1 MSILDRIKRFLDW
14 SGSTK
19 PDINLY
25 TEIYDQLRPFRLPL
39 ITIVLMMLIGTL
51 GYVFIAGFSLVD
63 AFYQAGMTFTTVGFT
78 EVAPISPAGRIFTVL
93 FILMGFGTFSFCL
106 GVVVE
111 VIKKGTLQNLL
122 REQRM
127 INNIARLKNHYI
139 ICYNNIYCAEL
150 AKQFRENHL
159 PFVVIDPDPNLAK
172 IAEENRYPYFVVG
185 EPHVET
191 TMLKAHLSSA
201 KCVITLSESLADN
214 IAIISLVR
222 LYEKEL
228 GRITPY
234 SIMANSDDDSDTQRL
249 KKLGANSIVSPS
261 KLAAQRLSAI
271 SVRPDMENILE
282 RFLYQKDSP
291 IDIEE
296 ITIPDFSW
304 IRFKRLKET
313 RLRDL
318 TNADVVG
325 IKEPNNR
332 LIPMPSGEY
341 LIGTG
346 VKFLVI
352 GTAEGIRNTK
362 KLIRSKYKP
371 QEMRY
376 V

>member
-1 MSILDRIKRFLDW
+1 MSVLDKIKRFLDW

-111 VIKKGTLQNLL
+111 VIKNGKLQNLL

-159 PFVVIDPDPNLAK
+159 PFVVIDPDPALAK
-172 IAEENRYPYFVVG
+172 IAEENRYPYFIVG

-201 KCVITLSESLADN
+201 KSVITLSPNLADN

-234 SIMANSDDDSDTQRL
+234 FIMANSDDDSDTQRL

-282 RFLYQKDSP
+282 RFLYKKDSL

-296 ITIPDFSW
+296 ITVPDFSW

-313 RLRDL
+313 RLRDF

-325 IKEPNNR
+325 IKEPNSR
-332 LIPMPSGEY
+332 FIPMPDGDY

-362 KLIRSKYKP
+362 KLIRSKYTP

>member
-1 MSILDRIKRFLDW
+1 MSVLDKIKRFLDW

-51 GYVFIAGFSLVD
+51 GYIFIAGFSLVD

-332 LIPMPSGEY
+332 FIPMPSGEY

>member
-51 GYVFIAGFSLVD
+51 GYIFIAGFSLVD

-172 IAEENRYPYFVVG
+172 IAEENHYPYFVIG

-332 LIPMPSGEY
+332 FIPMPSGEY

>member
-1 MSILDRIKRFLDW
+1 MSVLDKIKRFLDW

-51 GYVFIAGFSLVD
+51 GYVFIAGFSLID

-111 VIKKGTLQNLL
+111 VIKNGKLQNLL

-159 PFVVIDPDPNLAK
+159 PFVVIDPDPALAK
-172 IAEENRYPYFVVG
+172 IAEENRYPYFIVG

-201 KCVITLSESLADN
+201 KSVITLSPNLADN

-234 SIMANSDDDSDTQRL
+234 FIMANSDDDSDTERL

-282 RFLYQKDSP
+282 RFLYKKDSL

-296 ITIPDFSW
+296 ITVPDFSW

-313 RLRDL
+313 RLRDF

-325 IKEPNNR
+325 IKEPNSR
-332 LIPMPSGEY
+332 FIPMPDGDY

>member
-1 MSILDRIKRFLDW
+1 MPVLDKIKQFLDW

-111 VIKKGTLQNLL
+111 VIKNGKLQNLL

-159 PFVVIDPDPNLAK
+159 PFVVIDPDPALAK
-172 IAEENRYPYFVVG
+172 IAEENRYPYFIVG

-201 KCVITLSESLADN
+201 KSVITLSPNLADN

-234 SIMANSDDDSDTQRL
+234 FIMANSDDDSDTERL

-282 RFLYQKDSP
+282 RFLYKKDSL

-296 ITIPDFSW
+296 IMVPDFSW

-313 RLRDL
+313 RLRDF

-325 IKEPNNR
+325 IKEPNSR
-332 LIPMPSGEY
+332 FIPMPDGDY

>member
-1 MSILDRIKRFLDW
+1 MSVLDKIKRFLDW

-51 GYVFIAGFSLVD
+51 GYVFIAGFSLID

-111 VIKKGTLQNLL
+111 VIKNGKLQNLL

-159 PFVVIDPDPNLAK
+159 PFVVIDPDPALAK
-172 IAEENRYPYFVVG
+172 IAEENRYPYFIVG

-201 KCVITLSESLADN
+201 KSVITLSPNLADN

-234 SIMANSDDDSDTQRL
+234 FIMANSDDDSDTQRL

-282 RFLYQKDSP
+282 RFLYKKDSL

-296 ITIPDFSW
+296 ITVPDFSW

-313 RLRDL
+313 RLRDF

-325 IKEPNNR
+325 IKEPNSR
-332 LIPMPSGEY
+332 FIPMPDGDY

>member
-1 MSILDRIKRFLDW
+1 MSVLDKIKRFLDW

-111 VIKKGTLQNLL
+111 VIKNGKLQNLL

-159 PFVVIDPDPNLAK
+159 PFVVIDPDPALAK
-172 IAEENRYPYFVVG
+172 IAEENRYPYFIVG

-201 KCVITLSESLADN
+201 KSVITLSPNLADN

-234 SIMANSDDDSDTQRL
+234 FIMANSDDDSDTERL

-282 RFLYQKDSP
+282 RFLYKKDSL

-296 ITIPDFSW
+296 IMVPDFSW

-313 RLRDL
+313 RLRDF

-325 IKEPNNR
+325 IKEPNSR
-332 LIPMPSGEY
+332 FIPMPDGDY

>member
-51 GYVFIAGFSLVD
+51 GYIFIAGFSLVD

-234 SIMANSDDDSDTQRL
+234 SIMANSDDDSNTQRL

-332 LIPMPSGEY
+332 FIPMPSGEY

-371 QEMRY
+371 QEMKY

>member
-1 MSILDRIKRFLDW
+1 MSILDKIKRFLDW

-106 GVVVE
+106 GIVVE
-111 VIKKGTLQNLL
+111 VIKNGKLQNLL

-159 PFVVIDPDPNLAK
+159 PFVVIDPDPALAK
-172 IAEENRYPYFVVG
+172 IAEENRYPYFIVG

-201 KCVITLSESLADN
+201 KSVITLSPNLADN

-234 SIMANSDDDSDTQRL
+234 FIMANSDDDSDTERL

-282 RFLYQKDSP
+282 RFLYKKDSL

-296 ITIPDFSW
+296 IAVPDFSW

-313 RLRDL
+313 RLRDF

-325 IKEPNNR
+325 IKEPNSR
-332 LIPMPSGEY
+332 FIPMPDGDY

>member
-1 MSILDRIKRFLDW
+1 MSVLDKIKRFLDW

-111 VIKKGTLQNLL
+111 VIKNGKLQNLL

-159 PFVVIDPDPNLAK
+159 PFVVIDPDPALAK
-172 IAEENRYPYFVVG
+172 IAEENRYPYFIVG

-201 KCVITLSESLADN
+201 KSVITLSPNLADN

-234 SIMANSDDDSDTQRL
+234 FIMANSDDDSDTQRL

-282 RFLYQKDSP
+282 RFLYKKDSL

-296 ITIPDFSW
+296 IMVPDFSW

-313 RLRDL
+313 RLRDF

-325 IKEPNNR
+325 IKEPNSR
-332 LIPMPSGEY
+332 FIPMPDGDY

>member
-1 MSILDRIKRFLDW
+1 MSVLDKIKRFLDW

-111 VIKKGTLQNLL
+111 VIKNGKLQNLL

-159 PFVVIDPDPNLAK
+159 PFVVIDPDPNLAR
-172 IAEENRYPYFVVG
+172 IAEENRYPYFIVG

-201 KCVITLSESLADN
+201 KSVITLSPNLADN

-234 SIMANSDDDSDTQRL
+234 FIMANSDDDSDTERL

-282 RFLYQKDSP
+282 RFLYKKDSL

-296 ITIPDFSW
+296 ITVPDFSW

-313 RLRDL
+313 RLRDF

-325 IKEPNNR
+325 IKEPNSR
-332 LIPMPSGEY
+332 FIPMPDGDY

>member
-1 MSILDRIKRFLDW
+1 MSILDKIKRFLDW

-159 PFVVIDPDPNLAK
+159 PFVVIDPNPNLAK
-172 IAEENRYPYFVVG
+172 IAEENRYPYYIIG
-185 EPHVET
+185 EPHMET

-201 KCVITLSESLADN
+201 KCVITLASNLADN

-304 IRFKRLKET
+304 VRFKRLKET

-332 LIPMPSGEY
+332 FIPMPSGDY

>member
-1 MSILDRIKRFLDW
+1 MSVLDKIKRFLDW

-111 VIKKGTLQNLL
+111 VIKNGKLQNLL

-159 PFVVIDPDPNLAK
+159 PFVVIDPDPALAK
-172 IAEENRYPYFVVG
+172 IAEENRYPYFIVG

-201 KCVITLSESLADN
+201 KSVITLAPNLADN

-234 SIMANSDDDSDTQRL
+234 FIMANSDDDSDTQRL

-282 RFLYQKDSP
+282 RFLYKKDSL

-296 ITIPDFSW
+296 ITVPDFSW

-313 RLRDL
+313 RLRDF

-332 LIPMPSGEY
+332 FIPMPDGDY

>member
-1 MSILDRIKRFLDW
+1 MSILDKIKRFLDW

-111 VIKKGTLQNLL
+111 VIKNGKLQNLL

-159 PFVVIDPDPNLAK
+159 PFVVIDPDPALAK
-172 IAEENRYPYFVVG
+172 IAEENRYPYFIVG

-201 KCVITLSESLADN
+201 KSVITLSPNLADN

-234 SIMANSDDDSDTQRL
+234 FIMANSDDDSDTQRL

-282 RFLYQKDSP
+282 RFLYKKDSL

-296 ITIPDFSW
+296 IAVPDFSW

-313 RLRDL
+313 RLRDF

-325 IKEPNNR
+325 IKEPNSR
-332 LIPMPSGEY
+332 FIPMPDGDY

>member
-1 MSILDRIKRFLDW
+1 MSVLDKIKRFLDW

-111 VIKKGTLQNLL
+111 VIKNGKLQNLL

-150 AKQFRENHL
+150 AKQFCENHL
-159 PFVVIDPDPNLAK
+159 PFVVIDPDPALAK
-172 IAEENRYPYFVVG
+172 IAEENRYPYFIVG

-201 KCVITLSESLADN
+201 KSVITLSPNLADN

-234 SIMANSDDDSDTQRL
+234 FIMANSDDDSDTERL

-282 RFLYQKDSP
+282 RFLYKKDSL

-296 ITIPDFSW
+296 ITVPDFSW

-313 RLRDL
+313 RLRDF

-325 IKEPNNR
+325 IKEPNSR
-332 LIPMPSGEY
+332 FIPMPDGDY

>member
-1 MSILDRIKRFLDW
+1 MSVLDKIKRFLDW

-111 VIKKGTLQNLL
+111 VIKNGKLQNLL

-159 PFVVIDPDPNLAK
+159 PFVVIDPDPALAK
-172 IAEENRYPYFVVG
+172 IAEENRYPYFIVG

-201 KCVITLSESLADN
+201 KSVITLSPNLADN

-234 SIMANSDDDSDTQRL
+234 FIMANSDDDSDTQRL

-282 RFLYQKDSP
+282 RFLYKKDSL

-296 ITIPDFSW
+296 ITVPDFSW

-313 RLRDL
+313 RLRDF
-318 TNADVVG
+318 TNADVEG
-325 IKEPNNR
+325 IKEPNSR
-332 LIPMPSGEY
+332 FIPMPDGDY

>member
-111 VIKKGTLQNLL
+111 VIKNGKLQNLL

-159 PFVVIDPDPNLAK
+159 PFVVIDPDPALAK
-172 IAEENRYPYFVVG
+172 IAEENRYPYFIVG

-201 KCVITLSESLADN
+201 KSVITLSPNLADN

-234 SIMANSDDDSDTQRL
+234 FIMANSDDDSDTERL

-282 RFLYQKDSP
+282 RFLYKKDSL

-296 ITIPDFSW
+296 ITVPDFSW

-313 RLRDL
+313 RLRDF

-325 IKEPNNR
+325 IKEPNSR
-332 LIPMPSGEY
+332 FIPMPDGDY

>member
-1 MSILDRIKRFLDW
+1 MSVLDKIKRFLDW

-111 VIKKGTLQNLL
+111 VIKNGKLQNLL

-159 PFVVIDPDPNLAK
+159 PFVVIDPDPALAK
-172 IAEENRYPYFVVG
+172 IAEENRYPYYIIG

-201 KCVITLSESLADN
+201 KSVITLSPNLADN

-234 SIMANSDDDSDTQRL
+234 FIMANSDDDSDTERL

-282 RFLYQKDSP
+282 RFLYKKDSL

-296 ITIPDFSW
+296 ITVPDFSW

-313 RLRDL
+313 RLRDF

-325 IKEPNNR
+325 IKEPNSR
-332 LIPMPSGEY
+332 FIPMPDGDY

>member
-1 MSILDRIKRFLDW
+1 MSILDKIKRFLDW

-111 VIKKGTLQNLL
+111 VIKNGKLQNLL

-159 PFVVIDPDPNLAK
+159 PFVVIDPDPALAK
-172 IAEENRYPYFVVG
+172 IAEENRYPYFIVG

-201 KCVITLSESLADN
+201 KSVITLSPNLADN

-234 SIMANSDDDSDTQRL
+234 FIMANSDDDSDTERL

-282 RFLYQKDSP
+282 RFLYKKDSL

-296 ITIPDFSW
+296 IAVPDFSW

-313 RLRDL
+313 RLRDF

-325 IKEPNNR
+325 IKEPNSR
-332 LIPMPSGEY
+332 FIPMPDGDY

>member
-1 MSILDRIKRFLDW
+1 MSVLDKIKRFLDW

-19 PDINLY
+19 ADINLY

-111 VIKKGTLQNLL
+111 VIKNGKLQNLL

-159 PFVVIDPDPNLAK
+159 PFVVIDPDPALAK
-172 IAEENRYPYFVVG
+172 IAEENRYPYFIVG

-201 KCVITLSESLADN
+201 KSVITLSPNLADN

-234 SIMANSDDDSDTQRL
+234 FIMANSDDDSDTERL

-282 RFLYQKDSP
+282 RFLYKKDSL

-296 ITIPDFSW
+296 ITVPDFSW

-313 RLRDL
+313 RLRDF

-325 IKEPNNR
+325 IKEPNSR
-332 LIPMPSGEY
+332 FIPMPDGDY

>member
-1 MSILDRIKRFLDW
+1 MSVLDKIKRFLDW

-111 VIKKGTLQNLL
+111 VIKNGKLQNLL

-159 PFVVIDPDPNLAK
+159 PFVVIDPDPTLAK
-172 IAEENRYPYFVVG
+172 IAEENRYPYFIVG

-201 KCVITLSESLADN
+201 KSVITLSPNLADN

-234 SIMANSDDDSDTQRL
+234 FIMANSDDDSDTERL

-282 RFLYQKDSP
+282 RFLYKKDSL

-296 ITIPDFSW
+296 ITVPDFSW

-313 RLRDL
+313 RLRDF

-325 IKEPNNR
+325 IKEPNSR
-332 LIPMPSGEY
+332 FIPMPDGDY

>member
-1 MSILDRIKRFLDW
+1 MSFLDKVKNFLNW

-19 PDINLY
+19 PDIDLNA
-25 TEIYDQLRPFRLPL
+25 EIYDQLKAFRLPL
-39 ITIVLMMLIGTL
+39 ILIILMMLIGTL
-51 GYVFIAGFSLVD
+51 GYIFIAGFSLTD

-78 EVAPISPAGRIFTVL
+78 EVAPISNAGRIFTIV
-93 FILMGFGTFSFCL
+93 FILMGFGTFTFCL

-111 VIKKGTLQNLL
+111 VIQKGILLNLI
-122 REQRM
+122 RERNM
-127 INNIARLKNHYI
+127 INNIARLKNHFI
-139 ICYNNIYCAEL
+139 ICYDNIYSAEL
-150 AKQFRENHL
+150 AKEFRANHI
-159 PFVVIDPDPNLAK
+159 PFVVIDNNPNLAQ
-172 IAEENRYPYFVVG
+172 IAEENGYPYFIIG
-185 EPHVET
+185 EPHMENT
-191 TMLKAHLSSA
+191 LLKAHLSSA
-201 KCVITLSESLADN
+201 KCVITLSPNLADN
-214 IAIISLVR
+214 IAIISVVR

-234 SIMANSDDDSDTQRL
+234 FIMTSADTQNDIEKL
-249 KKLGANSIVSPS
+249 KKLGANSVVSPS
-261 KLAAQRLSAI
+261 KLAAQRLSAV

-296 ITIPDFSW
+296 IEIPEYSW

-313 RLRDL
+313 KLREM

-325 IKEPNNR
+325 IKEPNNKFT
-332 LIPMPSGEY
+332 PMPSGDY

-352 GTAEGIRNTK
+352 GTAEGIMATK
-362 KLIRSKYKP
+362 KLINSKYKP
-371 QEMRY
+371 QEMKY

>member
-1 MSILDRIKRFLDW
+1 MSVLDKIKRFLDW

-111 VIKKGTLQNLL
+111 VIKNGKLQNLL

-159 PFVVIDPDPNLAK
+159 PFVVIDPDPALSK
-172 IAEENRYPYFVVG
+172 IAEENRYPYFIVG

-201 KCVITLSESLADN
+201 KSVITLSPNLADN

-234 SIMANSDDDSDTQRL
+234 FIMANSDDDSDTERL

-282 RFLYQKDSP
+282 RFLYKKDSL

-296 ITIPDFSW
+296 ITVPDFSW

-313 RLRDL
+313 RLRDF

-325 IKEPNNR
+325 IKEPNSR
-332 LIPMPSGEY
+332 FIPMPDGDY

>member
-1 MSILDRIKRFLDW
+1 MSVLDKIKRFLDW

-111 VIKKGTLQNLL
+111 VIKNGKLQNLL

-159 PFVVIDPDPNLAK
+159 PFVVIDPNPNLAK
-172 IAEENRYPYFVVG
+172 IAEENRYPYFIVG

-201 KCVITLSESLADN
+201 KSVITLSPNLADN

-234 SIMANSDDDSDTQRL
+234 FIMANSDDDSDTERL

-282 RFLYQKDSP
+282 RFLYKKDSL

-296 ITIPDFSW
+296 IMVPDFSW

-313 RLRDL
+313 RLRDF

-325 IKEPNNR
+325 IKEPNSR
-332 LIPMPSGEY
+332 FIPMPDGDY

>member
-1 MSILDRIKRFLDW
+1 MSVLDKIKRFLDW

-111 VIKKGTLQNLL
+111 VIKNGKLQNLL

-159 PFVVIDPDPNLAK
+159 PFVVIDPDPALAK
-172 IAEENRYPYFVVG
+172 IAEENRYPYFIVG
-185 EPHVET
+185 KPHVET

-201 KCVITLSESLADN
+201 KSVITLSPNLADN

-234 SIMANSDDDSDTQRL
+234 FIMANSDDDSDTERL

-282 RFLYQKDSP
+282 RFLYKKDSL

-296 ITIPDFSW
+296 ITVPDFSW

-313 RLRDL
+313 RLRDF

-325 IKEPNNR
+325 IKEPNSR
-332 LIPMPSGEY
+332 FIPMPDGDY

>member
-111 VIKKGTLQNLL
+111 VIKNGKLQNLL

-332 LIPMPSGEY
+332 FIPMPSGEY